1 MSQDSVL
8 IVDSNEAFATILKEG
23 LEQSNEYTTTVTGNG
38 AEARRALQ
46 GGDFALVIIDLGLE
60 DPDGIALARA
70 VREERPEQPL
80 MLIPLMGEELP
91 PEATDLDIQGVLS
104 KPFFFPELPG
114 IVGSALGRGSP
125 DPMPPVP
132 LAPAIIEEAV
142 PAPQA
147 PAAVAPPPPSPAV
160 PVQREPDQAAVE
172 RLAEVRGRISEKRMQ
187 RIVQAMNGL
196 AQDLSADVVLLSCIG
211 GLIAHAGRLEAEGAD
226 ELAQV
231 VSENWRTSAR
241 VAQVLGREQIH
252 FEQSVEGGQHMLY
265 SIAIADD
272 IILSAAM
279 STSSPLGMVRHSAKA
294 TAATLQRLI
303 G

>member
-23 LEQSNEYTTTVTGNG
+23 LEQSNEYTTTVTSNSV
-38 AEARRALQ
+38 EARQVLES
-46 GGDFALVIIDLGLE
+46 GEFALVIIDLGL
-60 DPDGIALARA
+60 DDLDGLTLARS
-70 VREERPEQPL
+70 VREQRPDQPM
-80 MLIPLMGEELP
+80 MLIPLMGQELP
-91 PEATDLDIQGVLS
+91 PEAEDLNIQGILS

-114 IVGSALGRGSP
+114 IIGSALGRGP
-125 DPMPPVP
+125 DPAAAAPPTPTIVEET
-132 LAPAIIEEAV
+132 APVA
-142 PAPQA
+142 QT
-147 PAAVAPPPPSPAV
+147 PAAAATPPSPAL
-160 PVQREPDQAAVE
+160 PVQQEPDQAAVE

-196 AQDLSADVVLLSCIG
+196 AQDLNADVVLLSCAG
-211 GLIAHAGRLEAEGAD
+211 GLVAHAGRLADEEAEG
-226 ELAQV
+226 LAQV

-241 VAQVLGREQIH
+241 VAQILGRRQPG
-252 FEQSVEGGQHMLY
+252 FEQSVDGGQHMLY
-265 SIAIADD
+265 SIAITND